1 VNNSSQKLSI
11 ILTLLKLKNMEQ
23 ENLMEL
29 ILIFMLI
36 LCLANI
42 KLAMKIRKTQLHSNA
57 YSMEK
62 LLLTLNY

>member
-1 VNNSSQKLSI
+1 
-11 ILTLLKLKNMEQ
+11 MEQ
-23 ENLMEL
+23 ENLVDK

>member
-1 VNNSSQKLSI
+1 
-11 ILTLLKLKNMEQ
+11 MEQ
-23 ENLMEL
+23 ENLVDK

-42 KLAMKIRKTQLHSNA
+42 KLAMKIRKTQLNSNA